1 MYFPSKKDIWLGLL
15 FWGTV
20 IICFFPLFFDQDI
33 IAILVLVPLS
43 FFLIWLWFTTG
54 YVIDGDVLIVKF
66 GPFKKKIHIG
76 EISRIRRTKNPLSAP
91 ALSLNRLEITYT
103 RYGLTLIS
111 PKDQEKF
118 VSILLEINPNIEV
131 DRR

>member
-91 ALSLNRLEITYT
+91 ALSLNRLEITYA